1 MEISCNNRGTWALQ
15 TIIYSVTEEEEFDLI
30 KETLLQNNNI
40 TKLSRD
46 NQGQHM
52 IQKIIKTFSEQ
63 RREYIFENILT
74 NFYELATDKQGLCVM
89 KKLIECTHK
98 AESQKK
104 IVNKI
109 IEKCGIYV

>member
-46 NQGQHM
+46 NQG
-52 IQKIIKTFSEQ
+52 
-63 RREYIFENILT
+63 
-74 NFYELATDKQGLCVM
+74 
-89 KKLIECTHK
+89 
-98 AESQKK
+98 
-104 IVNKI
+104 
-109 IEKCGIYV
+109 